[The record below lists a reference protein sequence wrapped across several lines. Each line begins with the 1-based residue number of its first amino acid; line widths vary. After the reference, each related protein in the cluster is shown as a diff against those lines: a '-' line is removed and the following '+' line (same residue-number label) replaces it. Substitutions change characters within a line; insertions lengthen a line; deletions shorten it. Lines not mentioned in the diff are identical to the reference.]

1 MSHIRSGNHYRDNC
15 FFGDSQYKRYL
26 RYCNGR
32 DCYGSVFE
40 HSCCC
45 HTSHSCGGF
54 GGGFFGNLWPSLGFS
69 FGMGLGN
76 MFTGLL
82 GGLFGGFGNF
92 GFGGFGGFGGF
103 SGFGMG
109 GMDLYDTGFNFGL
122 PMLGTPATTPATKT
136 TPATTTTT
144 ETTPTTTTETTPATT
159 PATTTETTP
168 ATTPATTTATTTA
181 TTPATTTE
189 TTPATTTATTT
200 ETETT
205 PATTT
210 TTTGNEGVNEQG
222 TTDDIY
228 SNWER
233 FKLQPIE
240 DMKKITKEQAEA
252 LLNSAGLTKINDTEY
267 KFDFDITSPEGAAKL
282 ILLCKA
288 GVSVGFAENSVMP
301 QKYVH
306 GTIDEIEVDNNGTAT
321 HFSINNTGYRT
332 NGEFGLYYIFKVE
345 KSGNSTTA
353 TPVAYEYR
361 DDNNDDTPEPTLYV
375 RQSAKSY
382 TFDSSATGG
391 YNWSRNG
398 QCNVSSQERKG
409 LTPIDKNGMESNYS
423 FSRNAIRR
431 ETTTEPQ

>member
-1 MSHIRSGNHYRDNC
+1 MAEIATVVSLNI
-15 FFGDSQYKRYL
+15 
-26 RYCNGR
+26 
-32 DCYGSVFE
+32 VVAVIP
-40 HSCCC
+40 
-45 HTSHSCGGF
+45 HTLVEVLAEA
-54 GGGFFGNLWPSLGFS
+54 FFGNLWPSLGFS

-122 PMLGTPATTPATKT
+122 PMLGTPATTPATK
-136 TPATTTTT
+136 
-144 ETTPTTTTETTPATT
+144 
-159 PATTTETTP
+159 
-168 ATTPATTTATTTA
+168 
-181 TTPATTTE
+181 
-189 TTPATTTATTT
+189 
-200 ETETT
+200 TT

-306 GTIDEIEVDNNGTAT
+306 GTIDEIEVDNNGTVT